1 MVSLTNRDIILPM
14 LAIALP
20 LLIVLLL
27 ALKLAIHS
35 WQVKRKVKEVSFAG
49 LLGRAESDVSGT
61 GVIFVRGELWHAC
74 SQQPIA
80 KGEIVRVVGC
90 CKLRLEVEQ
99 AQQNSIVQ

>member
-1 MVSLTNRDIILPM
+1 MQSLTNRHIILPM

-20 LLIVLLL
+20 FLIVLLL

-49 LLGRAESDVSGT
+49 LLGRAESEVSDT
-61 GVIFVRGELWHAC
+61 GMIFVRGELWHAC

-80 KGEIVRVVGC
+80 KGETVRIIGC
-90 CKLRLEVEQ
+90 RNLRLEVEQ
-99 AQQNSIVQ
+99 A